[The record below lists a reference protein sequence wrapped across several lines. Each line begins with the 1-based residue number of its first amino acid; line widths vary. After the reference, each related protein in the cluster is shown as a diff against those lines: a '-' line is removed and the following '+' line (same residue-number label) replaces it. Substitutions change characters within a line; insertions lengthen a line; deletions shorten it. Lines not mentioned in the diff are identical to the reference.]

1 MLMQFKNTQVW
12 TFLQKTL
19 LQLGHSFTD
28 SMAKTLNRSHNK
40 VFVVRRKTLDRAVW
54 QLVSTSCRN
63 RYQALNGLRLHQEI
77 PGLRLRQEISG
88 LRLRQEISGLRLHTQ
103 TEVMPGY
110 TRTEVM
116 PGATRT
122 EVTPGNIRTEV
133 TYPD

>member
-63 RYQALNGLRLHQEI
+63 RYQALNGLRLHREL
-77 PGLRLRQEISG
+77 PG